1 MSRAAQLGTHFTIS
15 ALATAL
21 KQATYNH
28 ARNRMNIWEV
38 PHGLRKLRVRK
49 HAMHVRQKIGDGHAT
64 SDQVTRE
71 QARAMLNDRQ
81 HRGHIRVLRR

>member
-28 ARNRMNIWEV
+28 AS
-38 PHGLRKLRVRK
+38 KLNEYLGRTAWFEETARP
-49 HAMHVRQKIGDGHAT
+49 
-64 SDQVTRE
+64 
-71 QARAMLNDRQ
+71 QARDARAAEN
-81 HRGHIRVLRR
+81 RGWSRDIRSGHTRTGGSNAQ